1 MIRGFRWI
9 GLIIA
14 TMVGAG
20 YASGRE
26 IWEFFG
32 HESSLAILV
41 FTILFIISC
50 HVVLTISYELK
61 TKHYMPLLKLFLGEK
76 AAKIY
81 DWCILLYLFTTL
93 FVMISGSGAAVS
105 MFNLPFYAGVLLMIL
120 GLLVIIPRGMDGIL
134 SINRI
139 LLPVMII
146 TLFSVLLFFV
156 YQKHVP
162 FIYQIGEQSNWV
174 ASIPFT
180 SLNVLPLVAVLGAI
194 GKEIE
199 SKKEIFVA
207 SIGSGLILGV
217 VSYLYNI
224 SLIHVADQLYFYEI
238 PLFAIL
244 YGYPIELFLIMAGLL
259 IFAIYTTALTSL
271 FGLIARI
278 EDMVKYSKGKLG
290 LIIIGIALP
299 FTFVGF
305 STLVSY
311 LYPLYGVINLYV
323 LAMILLYPIIKRA
336 EAFKI

>member
-1 MIRGFRWI
+1 MIRGIRWI

-32 HESSLAILV
+32 HESSLAISI

-50 HVVLTISYELK
+50 HVILTVSYELR
-61 TKHYMPLLKLFLGEK
+61 TKHYMPLLQMVLGER
-76 AAKIY
+76 AAKVY

-105 MFNLPFYAGVLLMIL
+105 MFDLPFIVGVMIMVL
-120 GLLVIIPRGMDGIL
+120 GLLLIIPRGMDGIL

-146 TLFSVLLFFV
+146 TLLSVLLYFIF
-156 YQKHVP
+156 QQQVP
-162 FIYQIGEQSNWV
+162 IIYQIKEQSNWV

-180 SLNVLPLVAVLGAI
+180 SLNVLPLIAVLGAI
-194 GKEIE
+194 GKEIK
-199 SKKEIFVA
+199 SKKEIYVA
-207 SIGSGLILGV
+207 SIGSGVVLGLI
-217 VSYLYNI
+217 SYFYNI
-224 SLIHVADQLYFYEI
+224 SLVHVADQLYFYEI

-271 FGLIARI
+271 FGLIARV
-278 EDMVKYSKGKLG
+278 EDILKLSKGKLG
-290 LIIIGIALP
+290 LLLIGVALP

-323 LAMILLYPIIKRA
+323 LAMLLLFPIIKRA
-336 EAFKI
+336 EKFKI